1 MRFMPRRLG
10 YGEEA
15 TLVEHLGEL
24 RTRLAISLLALAV
37 AFGVTFAFHSKLI
50 HWLNLALPPDRRN
63 PITLGV
69 AEPFLT
75 SIMVS
80 LYAGFLVAL
89 PIILWQVWSFFAPAI
104 REHTQRTVAGFVL
117 MAAVLLAA
125 GVAFGYW
132 IALPAAVHFLTNYDS
147 DLFNIQIRAKDYY
160 SFAALVLLAMAVV
173 FELPI
178 FILGLV
184 RLRIVTAKKL
194 RTLLADRD
202 RRGHRARGRA
212 AGGRSG
218 DDADRARPAS
228 RPVLPDGRVR
238 RSVRTAL
245 AAGGRPARGLGGR
258 NRLARAH
265 KRRSRKRRPRGRATG
280 RRRAR
285 RRRARAGG

>member
-1 MRFMPRRLG
+1 MRFVPRRLG

-24 RTRLAISLLALAV
+24 RSRLTLSLLALAV
-37 AFGVTFAFHSKLI
+37 SFGVAFAFHNQLI
-50 HWLNLALPPDRRN
+50 HWLNLALPPNRRH

-80 LYAGFLVAL
+80 IYAGFLVAL
-89 PIILWQVWSFFAPAI
+89 PIILWQVWSFFAPALQ
-104 REHTQRTVAGFVL
+104 EHTQRVVAAFVL

-132 IALPAAVHFLTNYDS
+132 IALPAAVHFLTNYDTQ
-147 DLFNIQIRAKDYY
+147 LYNIQIRAKDYY

-194 RTLLADRD
+194 RTSWRIGIVAVTALAVALPGVDPVTTLIEL
-202 RRGHRARGRA
+202 G
-212 AGGRSG
+212 
-218 DDADRARPAS
+218 PAS
-228 RPVLPDGRVR
+228 RPLLPHGCFRGGLR
-238 RSVRTAL
+238 EAL
-245 AAGGRPARGLGGR
+245 ATAAGSVRGLGGR
-258 NRLARAH
+258 SRLARGQ
-265 KRRSRKRRPRGRATG
+265 RRRPRKRRPTGQAMGRQRSLRRTG
-280 RRRAR
+280 
-285 RRRARAGG
+285 RAGG